1 MNQLLKQLR
10 SDDFTLLVSLPKND
24 LELARAA
31 LDGGAQGLKVHVNVE
46 HFASGTRFGS
56 FCEERDTLAK
66 IVELA
71 STRGASCGVVPGTG
85 QSFATEDE
93 FAQMAGIGLDYFDA
107 YPSDAPAWTL
117 TQTHLDVMLAAFHG
131 GDFSTMAALQSCG
144 MAMCEASI
152 VPHEEYGGALT
163 SLDVARYAEL
173 ARVLA
178 QAPGAA
184 PIIVPSQKKIV
195 PRDVSALRASGAKGL
210 LIGAIVTGRDA
221 ESLRAATQS
230 FRDAIG

>member
-1 MNQLLKQLR
+1 MNQLLKQLQ

-31 LDGGAQGLKVHVNVE
+31 LDGGAQGLKVHINVE

-56 FCEERDTLAK
+56 FDEERDTLSQ

-71 STRGASCGVVPGTG
+71 STRGASCGIVPGT
-85 QSFATEDE
+85 SAAFAAEDE
-93 FAQMAGIGLDYFDA
+93 FAQLAKIGLDYFDS
-107 YPSDAPAWTL
+107 YPADAPAWTL
-117 TQTHLDVMLAAFHG
+117 TQKHLDVMLAAFHG
-131 GDFSTMAALQSCG
+131 GDFSSIVALQSCG
-144 MAMCEASI
+144 MTMCEASI
-152 VPHEEYGGALT
+152 APHEEYGGPLT
-163 SLDVARYAEL
+163 ALDVARYAEL
-173 ARVLA
+173 ARVL
-178 QAPGAA
+178 AA

-195 PRDVSALRASGAKGL
+195 PRDVAALRASGAKGL